1 MVLFSGQNIITPK
14 AEKGGAVVI
23 VDVDDYENKANF
35 TMLSTKIQIDLTEIY
50 HLKVNKKTE
59 ELKSLHHLD
68 EKTAKKLKHHHLQ

>member
-1 MVLFSGQNIITPK
+1 MLMITK
-14 AEKGGAVVI
+14 TKQI
-23 VDVDDYENKANF
+23 SQQCF
-35 TMLSTKIQIDLTEIY
+35 LQKIQIDLTEIY